1 MSELPGPSDPSI
13 RRLLLVL
20 GDSVVELV
28 AAPGGLDAELRDVVI
43 LDADDQPDDYT
54 GELVLIIGA
63 RGRSAIRLV
72 RAAARQ
78 GAAAVAV
85 KVEHPEDHDHL
96 KRVAAD
102 AKVVVLGVRPEV
114 RWSHLESLA
123 RGVGADARLAA
134 GADEGQ
140 PVDLFALAQTLA
152 AMAGGSV
159 TIEDCA
165 SRVLAYSQSDDEV
178 DELRRLSILGWQ
190 GPADYLALLRRWGV
204 YERLRSSDDVVEID
218 ARPELGINKRLAIGV
233 RVDDQL
239 IGSIWVQEG
248 SRPLVET
255 AASALRG
262 AARTAALHLVR
273 RRTGVTPGSHVEH
286 SLLSWLLDGHID
298 AQAFADNV
306 GANRAKPAV
315 VIAFALGAS
324 LAEGD
329 ADRSTFVLRRAMM
342 ANLVA
347 VHASAYRRSSFVTS
361 SGPRVYMLVPN
372 LAGQSAED
380 ISRGLADEIVR
391 AASQRLQLEVWAAV
405 GSVVESLEHVSESKS
420 EADRV
425 LDITMRD
432 GERKVATI
440 ADVRGE
446 VLVRETL
453 ALLEA
458 TPALRDPRVS
468 DLIAYDAEHQSGLVA
483 SLLGYLRMQ
492 GNVREAARS
501 LHVHPNTLRY
511 RIKRAE
517 SVTGIDLSDPYQ
529 CLFTHLQLLLT
540 NPAGH

>member
-1 MSELPGPSDPSI
+1 M

-20 GDSVVELV
+20 GDSIVESVV
-28 AAPGGLDAELRDVVI
+28 APGGLDAELNDVVI
-43 LDADDQPDDYT
+43 LDAEDEPDSYA

-72 RAAARQ
+72 RSAARH

-85 KVEHPEDHDHL
+85 KVERPDDLDDL

-102 AKVVVLGVRPEV
+102 VKIVVLGVRPEV

-123 RGVGADARLAA
+123 RGVVADARMA
-134 GADEGQ
+134 GGAVDGQ

-159 TIEDCA
+159 SIEDSA

-190 GPADYLALLRRWGV
+190 GPADYLALLRQWGV
-204 YERLRSSDDVVEID
+204 FERLRTSDDVVEID

-239 IGSIWVQEG
+239 LGSIWVQEG
-248 SRPLVET
+248 TRPLVET

-262 AARTAALHLVR
+262 AARTAALQLVR
-273 RRTGVTPGSHVEH
+273 RRTGVTPSLHLEH
-286 SLLSWLLDGHID
+286 SLLSWLLEGHID
-298 AQAFADNV
+298 PQTFADNI
-306 GANRAKPAV
+306 GADRGKPAV
-315 VIAFALGAS
+315 VTAFALGAGAS
-324 LAEGD
+324 EGD
-329 ADRSTFVLRRAMM
+329 ADRSTFELRKAMM

-347 VHASAYRRSSFVTS
+347 VNASAYRRSSFVTS

-372 LAGQSAED
+372 LVGRSTED

-391 AASQRLQLEVWAAV
+391 AAGQRLQLDVWAAV
-405 GSVVESLEHVSESKS
+405 GSVVDSLDQVGESKS

-425 LDITMRD
+425 LDITVRD
-432 GERKVATI
+432 GQRKVATI

-453 ALLEA
+453 ALLDA
-458 TPALRDPRVS
+458 TPTLRDPRVS
-468 DLIAYDAEHQSGLVA
+468 ALIAYDAEHQSGLVA

-511 RIKRAE
+511 RLKRAE
-517 SVTGIDLSDPYQ
+517 SVSGIDLSDPYQ
-529 CLFTHLQLLLT
+529 CLFTHLQLLLET
-540 NPAGH
+540 PAAT